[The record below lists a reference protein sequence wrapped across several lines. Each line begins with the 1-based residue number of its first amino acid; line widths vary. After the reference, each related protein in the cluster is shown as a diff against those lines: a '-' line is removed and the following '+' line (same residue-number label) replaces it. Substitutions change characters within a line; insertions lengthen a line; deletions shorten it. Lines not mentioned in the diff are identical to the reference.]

1 MPSEEAITCPT
12 EPGLSSS
19 AGFKP
24 GLDWASVK
32 EDPTANWHVIGW
44 LVCLLFLLITW
55 IVTLTTL
62 FRHLRNYY
70 NPEIQRHKLRVI
82 LFPPVYATL
91 SWFAYLRYDYA
102 TTINFFATCFEAFAV
117 YNLYTCLQSY
127 LQPFRDE
134 NEGIKDPKDTK
145 LMFVKKIHLNSRWG
159 MHYRIITEFLV
170 LQYPVWS
177 LIDAFA
183 SIFAELKGR
192 YCDGVYS
199 FKGAYVYLT
208 IIDFISLSIILTAL
222 FTYLDVFH
230 SEWQR
235 GKIRAHGMFWCVKG
249 PIMVIFYFGEIL
261 LTILTTVGVIKGTDG
276 SHGSIAW
283 SADAVKN
290 GLYVIIVCVCMMVVS
305 CMMAKFFSP
314 ADNIEAAMASGEKK
328 QKGMFGAFIDG
339 YVAYIPEFLYKM
351 VCCGVDSVKL
361 AKKRKALKKRKT
373 LGGESI
379 PATNDT
385 NGLLRDDYMDYR
397 MQEMNHGS
405 QPSADSGSFRA
416 SGLPQYPKSSNPS
429 TQP

>member
-1 MPSEEAITCPT
+1 MNSSEETSTCPT
-12 EPGLSSS
+12 ESGLSSS
-19 AGFKP
+19 AGFNP

-55 IVTLTTL
+55 IVTFTTL

-117 YNLYTCLQSY
+117 YNLYTCLQAY

-134 NEGIKDPKDTK
+134 NEEIQMGNA
-145 LMFVKKIHLNSRWG
+145 LQN
-159 MHYRIITEFLV
+159 HYKFLV

-177 LIDAFA
+177 LIDAFM

-351 VCCGVDSVKL
+351 ICCGVDSVKL

-373 LGGESI
+373 LGDESM
-379 PATNDT
+379 PVTNDT

-397 MQEMNHGS
+397 MQEVNHES
-405 QPSADSGSFRA
+405 QPSADSGSFRTN
-416 SGLPQYPKSSNPS
+416 GLPQYPKPSNPS
-429 TQP
+429 AQP